1 MERFSVSNRLENA
14 KPSVVA
20 KKDSTEPIPEKYK
33 KDIAAL
39 QEKYGSLSS
48 LTGLSI
54 SLTLKEALEIM
65 PRNRRRVD
73 AYEGL
78 KNYLKKQYEIILT
91 IKSQK
96 NEADTMKNYFIA
108 SGAILD
114 TGMSVEEI
122 EAVVQENL
130 DESMGGLV
138 QFRILELNE
147 SGVKM
152 VFIRDFFVDPNE
164 PVILDCD
171 MNLRSC
177 FDFIR

>member
-1 MERFSVSNRLENA
+1 MFTDFIIRLLGVEKSSSSNRLEKA
-14 KPSVVA
+14 APSVIV

-39 QEKYGSLSS
+39 QEKYGNLPS

-78 KNYLKKQYEIILT
+78 TSYLKKQYGITLT

-96 NEADTMKNYFIA
+96 TKQ
-108 SGAILD
+108 IL
-114 TGMSVEEI
+114 
-122 EAVVQENL
+122 
-130 DESMGGLV
+130 
-138 QFRILELNE
+138 
-147 SGVKM
+147 
-152 VFIRDFFVDPNE
+152 
-164 PVILDCD
+164 
-171 MNLRSC
+171 
-177 FDFIR
+177 